1 MRPLSVDGEG
11 RSRFRLTYICIRYI
25 LGGMETMALKKTM
38 MFLDPEDHRALF
50 ERALEESRQA
60 GRRVSLSEI
69 IRRAIK
75 AYLQATPAKVRRK
88 PSR

>member
-1 MRPLSVDGEG
+1 
-11 RSRFRLTYICIRYI
+11 
-25 LGGMETMALKKTM
+25 MALKKTM

-60 GRRVSLSEI
+60 GRRVSMSEI

-75 AYLQATPAKVRRK
+75 AYLQGRPEPKGKKGSR

>member
-1 MRPLSVDGEG
+1 MD
-11 RSRFRLTYICIRYI
+11 
-25 LGGMETMALKKTM
+25 TMALRKTM

-50 ERALEESRQA
+50 ERALEESRQT
-60 GRRVSLSEI
+60 GRRVSMSEL

-75 AYLQATPAKVRRK
+75 AYLQATPGKARRR